1 MSGSSFSVAGMTP
14 LSGSHH
20 GSAWN
25 PGSSSS
31 LSASLSESL
40 SQPRSNYQAGYL
52 MQLTPGNTSPPS
64 QRADDAPIV
73 PTKAKMNHSLL
84 RGSAS
89 DFGMDSMFETSRQ
102 RQSLADDEDAPPM
115 MSVNDIPNEIPN
127 VNARYQP
134 RSSTA
139 DQSSPLTRRSRT
151 PTISQNSQPLYII
164 VFGYPPDKY
173 SVTAEYFK
181 SLGDSTDA
189 DPSTEIMN
197 CFRIGYRD
205 PGDAMRAVRKNGE
218 ILAGSWMVGAKW
230 ADPAQAEAL
239 LGQPLRASIDSSLAS
254 NAMAVDEPSPTP
266 HLGTSTPSVG
276 TPIKLAPSTSVFKR
290 VGASEKNPT
299 TPQPHAW
306 AAKGGNPT
314 ASTSMPPGGPS
325 PSKGVLGQVS
335 DLIFGW

>member
-1 MSGSSFSVAGMTP
+1 MSSSSFSVAGMTP

-20 GSAWN
+20 NSAWN
-25 PGSSSS
+25 PGPSSS

-52 MQLTPGNTSPPS
+52 MTSPQN

-127 VNARYQP
+127 VNTRYQP
-134 RSSTA
+134 RSSTV
-139 DQSSPLTRRSRT
+139 DHSSPLTRRSRT
-151 PTISQNSQPLYII
+151 PTMPQNSQPLYII

-189 DPSTEIMN
+189 DPNTEIMN

-205 PGDAMRAVRKNGE
+205 LGDAMRAVRKNGE

-239 LGQPLRASIDSSLAS
+239 LGQPLRASVDSSHTS

-290 VGASEKNPT
+290 VGASEKPS

-306 AAKGGNPT
+306 TAKGGNPT
-314 ASTSMPPGGPS
+314 GSISMPSAGPS

>member
-1 MSGSSFSVAGMTP
+1 MSSSSFSVAGMTP

-20 GSAWN
+20 NSAWN
-25 PGSSSS
+25 PGPSSS

-52 MQLTPGNTSPPS
+52 MPSPQS

-127 VNARYQP
+127 VNTRYQP

-139 DQSSPLTRRSRT
+139 DHSSPLTRRSRT
-151 PTISQNSQPLYII
+151 PTMSQNSQPLYII

-189 DPSTEIMN
+189 DPNTEITN

-218 ILAGSWMVGAKW
+218 ILAGSWM
-230 ADPAQAEAL
+230 DPAQAEAL
-239 LGQPLRASIDSSLAS
+239 LGQPLRASVDSSHAS
-254 NAMAVDEPSPTP
+254 NAMAVDEPSPAP

-290 VGASEKNPT
+290 VGASEKPA

-306 AAKGGNPT
+306 TAKGGNP
-314 ASTSMPPGGPS
+314 AGSISMPSAGPS